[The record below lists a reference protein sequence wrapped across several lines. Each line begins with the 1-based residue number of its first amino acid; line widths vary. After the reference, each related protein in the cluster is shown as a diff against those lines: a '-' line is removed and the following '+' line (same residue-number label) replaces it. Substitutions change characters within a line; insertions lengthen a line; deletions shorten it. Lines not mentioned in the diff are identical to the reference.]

1 MAPRFVPHV
10 AQAIGRG
17 LCGPGGA
24 APPGGGIQAKAAA
37 PAPRPSRHVANAVA
51 AAHHPYTQPKLAAA
65 PQPAVAAHKAAALR
79 PGGVAQKQDDDDSDS
94 RQKEAFAKLDAARGI
109 ASDYVTYPD
118 LKTGGAPPPPPR
130 RPVFALN
137 CPDGAGCHLRDVKTG
152 RQHAAG
158 DFWGGFVRMAKGGP
172 IYLSPRSGP
181 GSPGDSHP
189 SIASA
194 TPEGMAGKKSVVA
207 AGEIGILASAIV
219 GHNDKTGHFQSRKN
233 RRQSGL
239 PADLYHPFTEDP
251 KEWYHS

>member
-1 MAPRFVPHV
+1 MPPKLAPHV
-10 AQAIGRG
+10 AQAIGQAARSSVAAQ
-17 LCGPGGA
+17 PKRA
-24 APPGGGIQAKAAA
+24 APGKIL
-37 PAPRPSRHVANAVA
+37 PARHVAQAVA
-51 AAHHPYTQPKLAAA
+51 AAHHPYTQPKTA
-65 PQPAVAAHKAAALR
+65 PGAKAWQVAPHKAAALR
-79 PGGVAQKQDDDDSDS
+79 PGGAAQRQEDDDGGAK
-94 RQKEAFAKLDAARGI
+94 QKEAFAKLDAARGV
-109 ASDYVTYPD
+109 AGDYVTYPD

-130 RPVFALN
+130 RGVFALD
-137 CPDGAGCHLRDVKTG
+137 CPDGASCSLLDVKTG
-152 RQHAAG
+152 RQHPAG

-172 IYLSPRSGP
+172 IYLSPRFGGP

-207 AGEIGILASAIV
+207 AGEIGILGGAIV

-239 PADLYHPFTEDP
+239 PADLYHPFTQDP